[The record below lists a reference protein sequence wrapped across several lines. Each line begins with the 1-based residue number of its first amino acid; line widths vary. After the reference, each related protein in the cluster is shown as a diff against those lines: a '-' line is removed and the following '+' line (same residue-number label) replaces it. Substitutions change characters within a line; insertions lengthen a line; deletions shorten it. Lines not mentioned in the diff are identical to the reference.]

1 MALLE
6 ILEPVILIAAYNS
19 TLLYGTW
26 IHLELILVSP
36 AIIVSAIAVSSK
48 SSCIFV
54 IVSYVIFICGTY
66 CCCFVVIIVVV
77 YTYVS
82 LVIHMIHQLVY
93 LDIQV
98 VNHHLLLDILVLK
111 KCPIW
116 WWPVSVLFEST
127 LFGNCLLNDIPPG
140 KLIWLSHF

>member
-6 ILEPVILIAAYNS
+6 ILQPVILLAAYNS

-26 IHLELILVSP
+26 IHLELIIVSP
-36 AIIVSAIAVSSK
+36 TIIVSAIAISSK

-54 IVSYVIFICGTY
+54 IVSYVILFVVLIVVV
-66 CCCFVVIIVVV
+66 FVVIIVVV

-111 KCPIW
+111 KCPI
-116 WWPVSVLFEST
+116 
-127 LFGNCLLNDIPPG
+127 
-140 KLIWLSHF
+140 